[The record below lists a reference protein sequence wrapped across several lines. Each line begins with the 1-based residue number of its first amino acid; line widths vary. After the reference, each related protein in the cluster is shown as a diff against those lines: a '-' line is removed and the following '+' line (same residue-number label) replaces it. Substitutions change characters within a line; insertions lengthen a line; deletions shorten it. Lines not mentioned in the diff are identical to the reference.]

1 MEVIHSLRTHHGAS
15 DRAYK
20 ASFQEEDYKG
30 NTGVALAKDLIAVA
44 GMSLREH
51 IKILAPRVLPLSQL
65 GLYVYSVICS
75 ALSGSK
81 SKPIVPD
88 FTKAFDH
95 FCIHTGGKAVIE
107 QVERVLRLG
116 DELTEPTRMT
126 LHRFGNTSS
135 SLVFYELRI
144 LRLRGGS
151 GKEIGCGCWRLGQIS
166 RLEVLSARQFRI

>member
-1 MEVIHSLRTHHGAS
+1 MTNDPGCRRVTKIELIHSLRSHHGAS

-20 ASFQEEDYKG
+20 AAFQEEDDKG

-44 GMSLREH
+44 SMSLREH
-51 IKILAPRVLPLSQL
+51 IKILAPRVLALSQL
-65 GLYVYSVICS
+65 GLYVYSIICC

-95 FCIHTGGKAVIE
+95 FCIHTGEKAVIE
-107 QVERVLRLG
+107 QVGLVLRLG
-116 DELTEPTRMT
+116 DELTELAQTS

-135 SLVFYELRI
+135 SLVF
-144 LRLRGGS
+144 
-151 GKEIGCGCWRLGQIS
+151 
-166 RLEVLSARQFRI
+166 